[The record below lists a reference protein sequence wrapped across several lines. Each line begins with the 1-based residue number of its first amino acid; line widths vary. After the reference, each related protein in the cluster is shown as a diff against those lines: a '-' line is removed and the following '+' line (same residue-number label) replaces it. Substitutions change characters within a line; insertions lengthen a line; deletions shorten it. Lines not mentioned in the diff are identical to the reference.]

1 MRLKKIW
8 IVATLLTFL
17 FSSTKVLAADEMFL
31 DNNAISNIT
40 EQSESIVISEVN
52 TGKIISKKNDTK
64 QLAVN
69 NLPNYL
75 AVYLLANDIKNKKL
89 TLDSTIPL
97 VANDDT
103 LNTNEIKDNISVKDA
118 IFFLEQNS
126 SSAVLDSV
134 VKYYELTLESAKELL
149 MNLSL
154 SNTTLADLKD
164 SSSNLSTSRDIS
176 YLTSL
181 TLKTYP
187 EITEITKNPSY
198 TLANDKK
205 VDNNIKF
212 IESDKFRVTGLN
224 FVQNNSTTVAY
235 SGNTKLTITI
245 LNQTSDKDS
254 FFDNLQKTYSY
265 LFDNYNY
272 KLALKAGTYK
282 INNENITLDN
292 DIYDLF
298 YTKHSIKDVTYLL
311 MNNKILLF
319 QKYETTSANEG
330 TVFSEFKSES
340 SKSSLAKIE
349 TKLLN
354 DDNFASKDNLQKSTI
369 VIERGRL
376 FVAFGL
382 AVYSLIFIIIYVLKK
397 LARKG

>member
-97 VANDDT
+97 VASDDT

-134 VKYYELTLESAKELL
+134 VKYYALTLESAKELL

-376 FVAFGL
+376 FIAFGL
-382 AVYSLIFIIIYVLKK
+382 AVYSLIFIVIYVLKK